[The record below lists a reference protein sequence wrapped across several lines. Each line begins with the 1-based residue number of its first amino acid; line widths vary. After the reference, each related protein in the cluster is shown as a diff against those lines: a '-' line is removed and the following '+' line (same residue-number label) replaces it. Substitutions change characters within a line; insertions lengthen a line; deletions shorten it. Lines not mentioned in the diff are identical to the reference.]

1 MNKLISGIIG
11 SFMLLILNA
20 PTVLAQESTRS
31 EGPTAYVFA
40 TVDGKDLKAHVFRPT
55 PRQQEEHS
63 PAIVIFHGGGWT
75 MGEPGWAFGRAQ
87 HFAAL
92 GMVAVAAQ
100 YRLSDQKTV
109 TPLEAMAD
117 ARAVIRW
124 LRSNAKMLGIDPN
137 RVVADG
143 WSAGAHLAASAAIFD
158 DTTQSTTVSCVP
170 NALIL
175 VSPAVYLESDKWVE
189 RLLGTRGDATSISPA
204 SHIRKGLPPTLILE
218 GSEDTVTPLKGVQLF
233 CDRMRAAGNRCD
245 MHVYPNVGHLF
256 TPKGIRDDEWPK
268 PDPKIKED
276 AQKKAD
282 EFLVSLGY
290 VK

>member
-1 MNKLISGIIG
+1 MNKIVSGIIG

-20 PTVLAQESTRS
+20 PTVLAQDSTRI
-31 EGPTAYVFA
+31 EGPTTYVFA

-55 PRQQEEHS
+55 PRQQEDRS
-63 PAIVIFHGGGWT
+63 PAIVIFHGGGWAS
-75 MGEPGWAFGRAQ
+75 GEPGWAFGRAQ

-124 LRSNAKMLGIDPN
+124 MRSNAKMLGIDPN
-137 RVVADG
+137 RIVADG
-143 WSAGAHLAASAAIFD
+143 SSAGAHLAASAAIFD
-158 DTTQSTTVSCVP
+158 DSTRLESISAVP

-175 VSPAVYLESDKWVE
+175 VSPAVYLESDGWVI
-189 RLLGTRGDATSISPA
+189 RLLGGRADVSSISPV
-204 SHIRKGLPPTLILE
+204 SHVRPGLPPTLILE

-245 MHVYPNVGHLF
+245 MHVYPDVGHLF
-256 TPKGIRDDEWPK
+256 TPKGIRDDEWPQ
-268 PDPKIKED
+268 PDPKIKAD